1 MSQQL
6 MDVLPTDT
14 AAGTNSKAV
23 TVHVEI
29 KLFNW
34 VTEVTVMPNAPLTDT
49 NMASITELTKATASS
64 SVKRNQLIL
73 AALGLGA
80 LLLIV
85 RYIARQLEIRAF
97 KKANGCLPPPREP
110 QPEHIIGLAAW
121 KRLRRERRDRVTLKE
136 TTRRAKELGYTSSL
150 VMAGNSFT
158 VTCDPV
164 NLKAML
170 ATNFN
175 DFGLGPREVPLGPV
189 LSGGI
194 FISDGESWQHSRAL
208 IRPAFTR
215 AQVADLDSLEEHM
228 QNLLTRIPK
237 EDGVT
242 FDIKPLFY
250 NMTLDSAT
258 DFLLGTSVNS
268 QISAPGSPARNFL
281 DAFDYAE
288 EVLQKR
294 SELGKHAWIVRDKK
308 FDVACK
314 TVKDFTNSF
323 IQQALRGQT
332 KGTRYNLLAEIAGAC
347 RDQDKIRS
355 ELLGVL
361 LAARDSTASV
371 MSSAFWEM
379 SRNQEIWNKLMVEVE
394 ALDGRMPDYESL
406 KEMKYLRAVLNET
419 LRLWPPLPRN
429 VRFARKDTV
438 LPRGG
443 GPDKTAPVFVAKG
456 SPVFYCVWAMHRLPE
471 FWGPDAEVF
480 RPERWLDE
488 KVKPGW
494 AYLPFNGGPRLCL
507 GQQNAL
513 IEGSYNI
520 VRLMQEFKRIEP
532 RDNQP
537 WTEHLS
543 IGMSNEHGCKIAFWR
558 RK

>member
-1 MSQQL
+1 MSVQL
-6 MDVLPTDT
+6 MDIPTDT
-14 AAGTNSKAV
+14 GSNSKTV
-23 TVHVEI
+23 SVHVEI
-29 KLFNW
+29 KFFNW
-34 VTEVTVMPNAPLTDT
+34 VTEVTVLPNDS
-49 NMASITELTKATASS
+49 MASITELTKAATTSS
-64 SVKRNQLIL
+64 SKRNQLLL

-85 RYIARQLEIRAF
+85 RFVLRQLEIRAF
-97 KKANGCLPPPREP
+97 KKAHGCLPPPRDA
-110 QPEHIIGLAAW
+110 QPEHIIGLSAW
-121 KRLRRERRDRVTLKE
+121 KRLRRERRDRITLKE

-150 VMAGNSFT
+150 VMAGNHFT

-164 NLKAML
+164 NLKHML
-170 ATNFN
+170 ATNFT
-175 DFGLGPREVPLGPV
+175 DFGLGPRDGPLGPV

-194 FISDGESWQHSRAL
+194 FISDGEAWQHSRAL

-215 AQVADLDSLEEHM
+215 AQVADLDSLEEHT
-228 QNLLTRIPK
+228 QDLLARVPK
-237 EDGVT
+237 ADGVT
-242 FDIKPLFY
+242 FDLKPLFY

-258 DFLLGTSVNS
+258 DFLLGTSVSS
-268 QISAPGSPARNFL
+268 QTSAPGSPARNFL

-288 EVLQKR
+288 EILQKR
-294 SELGKHAWIVRDKK
+294 SELERFAWLLRDKK
-308 FDVACK
+308 FDKACVTIK
-314 TVKDFTNSF
+314 EFMNGF
-323 IQQALRGQT
+323 IQQALRGDT
-332 KGTRYNLLAEIAGAC
+332 KGHRYNLLAEIAGSV
-347 RDQDKIRS
+347 RDQDVIRS

-361 LAARDSTASV
+361 LAARDSTAS
-371 MSSAFWEM
+371 MLSSAFYEM
-379 SRNQEIWNKLMVEVE
+379 SRNQDIWNKLMVEVE
-394 ALDGRMPDYESL
+394 SLEGRMPDYESL

-429 VRFARKDTV
+429 VRYAKKDTW

-456 SPVFYCVWAMHRLPE
+456 TPVFYCVWAMHRLPE
-471 FWGPDAEVF
+471 FWGADADVF

-488 KVKPGW
+488 KIKPGW

-520 VRLMQEFKRIEP
+520 VRLMQIFKRIEP

-537 WTEHLS
+537 WTEHLAM
-543 IGMSNEHGCKIAFWR
+543 GMSNEHGCKVAFYR
-558 RK
+558 R

>member
-1 MSQQL
+1 MSEQL
-6 MDVLPTDT
+6 MDIPTS
-14 AAGTNSKAV
+14 ANSKTV
-23 TVHVEI
+23 SVHVEI

-34 VTEVTVMPNAPLTDT
+34 VTEVTVMPNEPFADS
-49 NMASITELTKATASS
+49 MSSITELTRTASS
-64 SVKRNQLIL
+64 FKRNQIIL
-73 AALGLGA
+73 GALGLGA
-80 LLLIV
+80 VFLII
-85 RYIARQLEIRAF
+85 RFIARQLEIRAF

-121 KRLRRERRDRVTLKE
+121 RRLRRERRDRITLKE

-150 VMAGNSFT
+150 VMAGNHFT
-158 VTCDPV
+158 VTVDPV
-164 NLKAML
+164 NLKHML

-194 FISDGESWQHSRAL
+194 FISDGEAWQHSRAL

-215 AQVADLDSLEEHM
+215 TQVADLSSLESHT
-228 QNLLTRIPK
+228 QDLLQRIPK
-237 EDGVT
+237 GDGVT
-242 FDIKPLFY
+242 FDLKPLFY

-258 DFLLGTSVNS
+258 DFLLGHSVRS
-268 QISAPGSPARNFL
+268 QTSAPGSPARNFL
-281 DAFDYAE
+281 EAFDYAE

-294 SELGKHAWIVRDKK
+294 SELGKHAWIIRDKK
-308 FDVACK
+308 FDRACK
-314 TVKDFTNSF
+314 TIKDFTNGF
-323 IQQALRGQT
+323 IQEALRGEM
-332 KGTRYNLLAEIAGAC
+332 KSGRYNLLAEIAGAC
-347 RDQDKIRS
+347 RDEDKIRS

-371 MSSAFWEM
+371 LSSAFWEM
-379 SRNQEIWNKLMVEVE
+379 ARNPDIWNKLMAEVE
-394 ALDGRMPDYESL
+394 TLGGRMPDYESL
-406 KEMKYLRAVLNET
+406 KEMKYLRALLNET

-443 GPDKTAPVFVAKG
+443 GPDKMSPVFVAKG

-471 FWGPDAEVF
+471 FWGPDADVF
-480 RPERWLDE
+480 RPERWLEDDYR
-488 KVKPGW
+488 PGW
-494 AYLPFNGGPRLCL
+494 AYLPFNGGPRLCI

-513 IEGSYNI
+513 IEGSYCI
-520 VRLMQEFKRIEP
+520 VRLMQEFKRLEP
-532 RDNQP
+532 RDNHP

-543 IGMSNEHGCKIAFWR
+543 IGLSNEHGCKVAFY
-558 RK
+558 KTK